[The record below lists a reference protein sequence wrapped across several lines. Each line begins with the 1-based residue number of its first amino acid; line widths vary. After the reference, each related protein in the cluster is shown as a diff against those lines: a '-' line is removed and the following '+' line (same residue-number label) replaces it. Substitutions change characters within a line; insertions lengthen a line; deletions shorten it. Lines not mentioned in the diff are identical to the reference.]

1 VSSTFFRKTRSHSHH
16 LTLTAVSLV
25 LLLAACDGS
34 SSREPE
40 LGGAD
45 ISNVTADL
53 SNDALLAPVAPELTI
68 NVQPSLLEFSWDNRP
83 QLTRTSLYA
92 FDTTSSEEWLIS
104 DAIPTSDTSYR
115 LPIITHQLPWH
126 SRQYRIELCDANDCV
141 SSLRKA
147 VTGRALESI
156 QTLAPAVSLNGEA
169 FGQSVAINDN
179 GSISVIAEPLAG
191 SVSIYLRNSSAWGYA
206 STTSLSEFVSTT
218 RSLEVALSTS
228 GDTIAVFSNESDD
241 ASSVVSIA
249 GPRLIILERLG
260 ESWFAT
266 SELDLS
272 SFISDESSNSAAKL
286 YVSGDGE
293 RVLLSTAESLVLVTD
308 NASGW
313 QTSTLLT
320 ASASETYA
328 SSLGVSRALDAVHL
342 AVMTD
347 AGLAIQRLT
356 ITNDQATISD
366 AYSLPMLQATVD
378 IQLASSSNG
387 EELLVFAW
395 EVSSAVDRI
404 PVAWQYQSRLLA
416 SENTPPSLQL
426 NVERSL
432 RLGAAASDAT
442 LRLVANQDLSSI
454 IFAWQSIADANL
466 IGVIDSGSLDGVNS
480 PWQNVL
486 ELPQSAPVLAK
497 NAFVDQLAMSHDGS
511 VLMVSVPVESSA
523 SLAIALETGNV
534 NSGQILVLQ

>member
-1 VSSTFFRKTRSHSHH
+1 VSSRFFRKTRSHSHH
-16 LTLTAVSLV
+16 LTLTAVSLI

-45 ISNVTADL
+45 ISNATADL

-126 SRQYRIELCDANDCV
+126 SRQYRIELCDDNDCV

-147 VTGRALESI
+147 VAGRALESI

-191 SVSIYLRNSSAWGYA
+191 SISIYLRNSSAWDYA
-206 STTSLSEFVSTT
+206 STTSFSEFVSTT
-218 RSLEVALSTS
+218 RSLEVALSSS

-241 ASSVVSIA
+241 ASSVMSIA

-260 ESWFAT
+260 ESWFTT

-272 SFISDESSNSAAKL
+272 SFISDESSNSTTKL
-286 YVSGDGE
+286 YVSGNGE
-293 RVLLSTAESLVLVTD
+293 RVLLSTADSIVLVTD
-308 NASGW
+308 NTGGW
-313 QTSTLLT
+313 QASTLLT

-328 SSLGVSRALDAVHL
+328 SSLGVSRALDVVHL

-347 AGLAIQRLT
+347 AGLFIQRLT

-366 AYSLPMLQATVD
+366 AYSLPMLRATVD

-395 EVSSAVDRI
+395 ENSSAVDRI
-404 PVAWQYQSRLLA
+404 PVAWQYQSRLIA
-416 SENTPPSLQL
+416 SENVLPSLQL

-442 LRLVANQDLSSI
+442 LKLAANQDLSSI

-480 PWQNVL
+480 PWQHVL

-497 NAFVDQLAMSHDGS
+497 SAFVDQLAMSHDGS